1 MTNKLSSV
9 EKMLMLSISF
19 TIALLSI
26 RIWRTQ
32 ELTYIFYTWNL
43 FLAIVPFVFS
53 RKLECQTKF
62 GFVSIILIAGWLLF
76 FPNAPYIITDF
87 FHYKERPPIPK
98 WFDLLI
104 VTSAAW
110 NGLLLGIA
118 SLMQVENFLAKHI
131 KAVWV
136 RLAVFSSMVLCGYG
150 IYIGRFLRF
159 NSWHIVTHPSKLVYA
174 SAHHVLQPQE
184 HLKTWGFTFLFAL
197 MFGIIYFT
205 LKSMKENMLI
215 TNLKANINGTDN

>member
-1 MTNKLSSV
+1 MIKNISSV

-19 TIALLSI
+19 TIALLAI
-26 RIWRTQ
+26 RIWRTD
-32 ELTYIFYTWNL
+32 ELTYVFFAWNL
-43 FLAIVPFVFS
+43 FLAIVPFLFS
-53 RKLECQTKF
+53 RRLEHQAKF
-62 GFVSIILIAGWLLF
+62 GFVSMLLIAGWLLF
-76 FPNAPYIITDF
+76 FPNAPYIITDL

-110 NGLLLGIA
+110 NGLLLGIS

-131 KAVWV
+131 KAIWV

-159 NSWHIVTHPSKLVYA
+159 NSWNIVTKPSTLVYT
-174 SAHHVLQPQE
+174 SAHHVLQPQDN
-184 HLKTWGFTFLFAL
+184 LKVWGFTFLFAA

-205 LKSMKENMLI
+205 LKAMKNMRSEI
-215 TNLKANINGTDN
+215 IVAQ